1 VWEFALFHRVTTGVQ
16 GCHLL
21 DISESSYA
29 KSDLGLRS
37 VSGLSPPSN
46 IEALGHNTG
55 PGSRGVVF
63 GKLLKC
69 KMGLESGAPPQ
80 KVMGALGH
88 RIEGKG
94 VVKWVWEITSYHQVA
109 KTICCP

>member
-1 VWEFALFHRVTTGVQ
+1 MWEFPLFHRVTTGVQ

-21 DISESSYA
+21 EISESSYA

-37 VSGLSPPSN
+37 GSGLSPPSN
-46 IEALGHNTG
+46 IEALGHD
-55 PGSRGVVF
+55 
-63 GKLLKC
+63 KLLKC

-88 RIEGKG
+88 RIDGKG
-94 VVKWVWEITSYHQVA
+94 QRGGCALTLLVGSFD
-109 KTICCP
+109 P